1 MSSASD
7 NIKMFHIQDGFRF
20 KRIPFEYRYGDVYYE
35 RLDRLRHS
43 KENVVNKISSNLKK
57 ILILS
62 FDSIPYYKSMLMDIG
77 VRSVAEIESYSNSE
91 LFSVYNSIPVL
102 NRKDVSKNPKKF
114 ISSYFKDEDLIEIKT
129 SGSSGERLSVFI
141 NDSVYKREAAH
152 ITRSME
158 LSGINPYDS
167 PTIWLRRYNPK
178 KTSDPLWYFDYEL
191 NRLYMSIYNIS
202 KDNFLDYCK
211 RMEDTGSNSL
221 ISYPSGIFIFS
232 ELCEKTGYVPEWLE
246 KAHFTS
252 EKMNPIWMKKIKK
265 ILPNLN
271 ISSHYGQIEK
281 SSLMFTT
288 SYGRYNF
295 QNDFDYGIVSA
306 EKEND
311 SRYCKLISTG
321 FINPVMPLIKY
332 DTGDR
337 LIESECLFLDESNI
351 IEQVLDIDGR
361 DSDLLYNKSGQ
372 KVPCVNFYTMA
383 YKIVG
388 LDNFKITQY
397 LDKVEIGLNCS
408 GDFTKIKEEFR
419 SGLLS
424 RLGDLN
430 FVFFKV
436 EDMERDSK
444 TEKVRSIVC
453 KI

>member
-1 MSSASD
+1 MSSVSD

-43 KENVVNKISSNLKK
+43 KENAVDKISSNLKK

-62 FDSIPYYKSMLMDIG
+62 FGSIPYYKSVLMDIG
-77 VRSVAEIESYSNSE
+77 VRSVSEIESYSNRE
-91 LFSVYNSIPVL
+91 LFSVYNSVPVL
-102 NRKDVSKNPKKF
+102 NRKDVSKNSKKF
-114 ISSYFKDEDLIEIKT
+114 TSSYFKDEDLIEIKT

-232 ELCEKTGYVPEWLE
+232 ELCEKTGYAPKWLE

-265 ILPNLN
+265 VLPNLN

-288 SYGRYNF
+288 SYGISNF
-295 QNDFDYGIVSA
+295 KNDFDYGVASA
-306 EKEND
+306 ERVSNSE
-311 SRYCKLISTG
+311 YCKIVSTG

-337 LIESECLFLDESNI
+337 VLEKECLFLERSNI
-351 IEQVLDIDGR
+351 ISQVSDIDGR
-361 DSDLLYNKSGQ
+361 DSDLLYNKIGQ

-383 YKIVG
+383 YKIEG
-388 LDNFKITQY
+388 LDGFKITQY
-397 LDKVEIGLNCS
+397 SDMINIELVCS
-408 GDFTKIKEEFR
+408 KDFTKIRDEFKN
-419 SGLLS
+419 GLIS

-430 FVFFKV
+430 FVFSKV
-436 EDMERDSK
+436 DFIDRDLK
-444 TEKVRSIVC
+444 TGKTRSIIC